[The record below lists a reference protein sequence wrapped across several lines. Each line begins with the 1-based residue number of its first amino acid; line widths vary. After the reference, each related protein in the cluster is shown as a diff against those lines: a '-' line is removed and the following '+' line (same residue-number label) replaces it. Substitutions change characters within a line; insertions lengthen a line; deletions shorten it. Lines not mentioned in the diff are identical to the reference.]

1 MLIKDEHGMVGE
13 KERKINS
20 VTKAVKDYKFYI
32 ASESSS

>member
-20 VTKAVKDYKFYI
+20 VTKAAKDCTFYI
-32 ASESSS
+32 AYESFS